1 MVTSEKEQN
10 SVVLSEQFVNS
21 ELCIERFLN
30 TFGSLERQQFAQKNV
45 YIDGS
50 F

>member
-21 ELCIERFLN
+21 ELCTERFLN
-30 TFGSLERQQFAQKNV
+30 TFGSLERQQFAQKIRI
-45 YIDGS
+45 Y
-50 F
+50 